1 MSVTTQDFF
10 GKQLYIHRP
19 SLQEPGSRLL
29 FRAATIMAWG
39 AYLYL
44 WLPLATLALW
54 WGASLLGVRE
64 LALTPEHVD
73 FDLFRVVAE
82 AFAIAL
88 LLMLGWAEYNRVRFQ
103 GIERRK
109 PHPPLDPLETADA
122 MHASRALASELQE
135 ARRVVIQ
142 LDADAVPYA
151 LQGRIALHPPAE
163 VPALLPA

>member
-1 MSVTTQDFF
+1 MSITSEEFC
-10 GKQLYIHRP
+10 KQLYIHRP
-19 SLQEPGSRLL
+19 SLQQPGSRLL
-29 FRAATIMAWG
+29 FRAATVMAWG

-44 WLPLATLALW
+44 WLPLATLSLW
-54 WGASLLGVRE
+54 WGAGLLGMRE

-82 AFAIAL
+82 AFAVAL
-88 LLMLGWAEYNRVRFQ
+88 LLMIGWAEYNRARFQ

-122 MHASRALASELQE
+122 MHASRVLACELQG

-142 LDADAVPYA
+142 LDANAVPYA
-151 LQGRIALHPPAE
+151 LQGQTPLHPSVEAP
-163 VPALLPA
+163 PLLPA